1 MYRRSERARKLP
13 RYHAAM
19 DPTPDVAAPRLRRYR
34 WAALLAAVLAVG
46 LAVAFVAARALR
58 RGRLLDPPSE
68 PAEAIDT
75 DAYLQPLESEIE
87 PGKGERVV
95 PFSGFAVSVETHPE
109 AALVSI
115 AGVERGESPVLA
127 GLDCKPGTKVPIRVV
142 KRGFRPARA
151 STVCRSDALVKLT
164 VRLVP

>member
-1 MYRRSERARKLP
+1 MTT
-13 RYHAAM
+13 
-19 DPTPDVAAPRLRRYR
+19 DAAPRIRRYR
-34 WAALLAAVLAVG
+34 WAALLALALAIAVG
-46 LAVAFVAARALR
+46 VAWVAARRLR
-58 RGRLLDPPSE
+58 RGRWPGPPPQ
-68 PAEAIDT
+68 PAEAIDN
-75 DAYLQPLESEIE
+75 DAYLRPLESEEE
-87 PGKGERVV
+87 PGKGERVL
-95 PFSGFAVSVETHPE
+95 PFSGFAISVETRPE
-109 AALVSI
+109 AALVTI